1 VSVAGIIGVRSDP
14 SGKRVEGRTGGAAC
28 LRKRTRPFPT
38 GVRKRSAKGDF
49 DAIDDIY
56 APEVAQE
63 LKQAVA
69 ELWQAFPDF
78 HGTNEIQIAEGD
90 MVANRFVFHGIHRGE
105 FMGISPTGREVTFEG
120 LSIDRV
126 VDDKI
131 MESWV
136 EWDLEDIVRQIG
148 AVLRAEVSE
157 QSEEASPT

>member
-1 VSVAGIIGVRSDP
+1 MST
-14 SGKRVEGRTGGAAC
+14 EGNKALSNRGALAIS
-28 LRKRTRPFPT
+28 T
-38 GVRKRSAKGDF
+38 GDF
-49 DAIDDIY
+49 DALDEIY
-56 APEVAQE
+56 APQLTQE
-63 LKQAVA
+63 FKQAVA
-69 ELWQAFPDF
+69 EIRQAFPDY

-90 MVANRFVFHGIHRGE
+90 MVANRFVFHGTHRGE